1 VVCRGNTGHCPLT
14 KKETG
19 GKMADEVKSQ
29 PSQQELEAQLREAMQ
44 KGDMATVVKI
54 ASQLNKAAK
63 TRESAELEAKKTQI
77 TDLAEKVKVG
87 FVGLIDRFGADIVA
101 LVGEKKAIINLSW
114 SYEEQLPTVK
124 IVKGSSTVRKT
135 GGGGNPQKFDMKTED
150 MLATFGSQEYKD
162 GVSFNDAWA
171 ATTDKNVRYAIRKKL
186 IKLQTGG

>member
-1 VVCRGNTGHCPLT
+1 
-14 KKETG
+14 
-19 GKMADEVKSQ
+19 MADEAKPQ
-29 PSQQELEAQLREAMQ
+29 LSQQELEAQLREAMQ

-54 ASQLNKAAK
+54 ASQLNKASK
-63 TRESAELEAKKTQI
+63 TKDAAELEAKKAQI
-77 TDLAEKVKVG
+77 TDLAEKVKAG

-186 IKLQTGG
+186 IKLQTGGQ